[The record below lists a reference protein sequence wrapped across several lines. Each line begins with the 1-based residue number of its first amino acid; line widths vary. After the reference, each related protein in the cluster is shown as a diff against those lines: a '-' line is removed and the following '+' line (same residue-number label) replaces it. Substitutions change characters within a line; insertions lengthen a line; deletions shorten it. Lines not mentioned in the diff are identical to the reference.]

1 MSLHVTEEIAGDD
14 PAAAHK
20 APAHAAG
27 HGAGTSLAALA
38 LCALGVVFGDIGTS
52 PLYTLKECLHAAGG
66 EKTSVEDL
74 YGILS
79 LMFWA
84 LVMVVTVKYLFFIM
98 RADHNGEGGIFALLA
113 TVPERFRTTARHSG
127 KVTAM
132 ALLAVIG
139 ASLLYGDGVITPAI
153 SVLSA
158 VEGLEVATPACDVQ
172 LMPSVND
179 VSAIPTG
186 GKDLIV
192 VAAVDNVLHFRMFDD
207 EGKLV
212 VHTDEQSLTEQA
224 PQIEDL
230 KKQLAGLWPPHE
242 LAGSEKGPVITAVA
256 SIVGHAP
263 IPRLHRY
270 VLPLTCVILICL
282 FAIQRRG
289 TGDVGK
295 LFGPIMVVWFVT
307 MAALGLYQIVQR
319 PEILTAL
326 SPHHGAL
333 FFYRRGIHSL
343 LILGSVVLA
352 VTGGEALY
360 ADMGHVGIRPIRLA
374 WTFFVLPSLVLGY
387 LGQGALI
394 LRDRNGIANPF
405 YAQVP
410 SGIATYLLVALSS
423 AATVIASQALI
434 SGAFSLTRQAMLLG
448 YLPRVTIKHTAYHT
462 EGQIYIPEVN
472 GMLAIGCITLVLTFR
487 ESVKLAAAYGI
498 AVTGTMAITSIL
510 YYIVARHT
518 WGWSRLKAGSILAL
532 FLFFDIPF
540 LVANM
545 FKFLDG
551 GYVPML
557 IGASLIAGMLIWSRG
572 RTALME
578 RYFTRFPTLEAARP
592 LLNRWL
598 CSRVPGS
605 AVFLAPT
612 SEHVP
617 PVLMHL
623 VERGRSLHQTV
634 VMLTVMERPIPV
646 VPPESRYQLTDLGEG
661 FYKLVV
667 WFGYMEEPLLL
678 PVLHEIARAEHISLD
693 VDKATYYVGHETI
706 VASEAG
712 SISRI
717 PEAIFSYLNRNAVH
731 EDRRYGMPLE
741 QVVEIG
747 TQIDL

>member
-1 MSLHVTEEIAGDD
+1 MDRGRTWLNSERLATNNDWDEVSSMSVNVTEELQDAKL
-14 PAAAHK
+14 AA
-20 APAHAAG
+20 APAHEAQAHHHGG
-27 HGAGTSLAALA
+27 HGARTSLAALA

-66 EKTSVEDL
+66 DKASVADL

-84 LVMVVTVKYLFFIM
+84 LVMVVTVKYLIFIM

-113 TVPERFRTTARHSG
+113 IVPERFRACAPHSG

-158 VEGLEVATPACDVQ
+158 VEGL
-172 LMPSVND
+172 
-179 VSAIPTG
+179 
-186 GKDLIV
+186 
-192 VAAVDNVLHFRMFDD
+192 
-207 EGKLV
+207 
-212 VHTDEQSLTEQA
+212 
-224 PQIEDL
+224 
-230 KKQLAGLWPPHE
+230 
-242 LAGSEKGPVITAVA
+242 AVA
-256 SIVGHAP
+256 SR
-263 IPRLHRY
+263 RLEPL
-270 VLPLTCVILICL
+270 VVPLTCIILIAL

-295 LFGPIMVVWFVT
+295 LFGPIMLVWFLT
-307 MAALGLYQIVQR
+307 MAALGIYEIAHR
-319 PEILTAL
+319 PEILGAL

-333 FFYRRGIHSL
+333 FFYHRGIYSL

-360 ADMGHVGIRPIRLA
+360 ADMGHFGIKPIRLA
-374 WTFFVLPSLVLGY
+374 WSFFVLPSLVLGY
-387 LGQGALI
+387 LGQGALLLGDGTGTAI
-394 LRDRNGIANPF
+394 DARYIENPF
-405 YAQVP
+405 FAQVP
-410 SGIATYLLVALSS
+410 NGIATYLLVALSS

-472 GMLAIGCITLVLTFR
+472 NMLAVGCIMLVLTFR

-510 YYIVARHT
+510 YYIVVRHT
-518 WGWSRLKAGSILAL
+518 WGWSRLKAGSILCL
-532 FLFFDIPF
+532 FLAFDIPF
-540 LVANM
+540 LIANM
-545 FKFLDG
+545 FKFFDG

-578 RYFTRFPTLEAARP
+578 RYFTKFPTMDAARP
-592 LLNRWL
+592 LLDRWL

-612 SEHVP
+612 AEHVP

-634 VMLTVMERPIPV
+634 VLLTVLERP
-646 VPPESRYQLTDLGEG
+646 VPEVAPESRYELTDLGQG
-661 FYKLVV
+661 FYKLIV

-678 PVLHEIARAEHISLD
+678 PVLREIARIEGIPLD
-693 VDKATYYVGHETI
+693 VDAATYFVGHETI

-717 PEAIFSYLNRNAVH
+717 PEAVFSYLNRNAVH
-731 EDRRYGMPLE
+731 EERRYGMPLE